1 MADSTSH
8 GPVPWP
14 ISKDDYELKEV
25 IGYGATAVVQSAIC
39 KPRNEKVAIKR
50 INLEKCNTT
59 MEELTKEIQAMS
71 QCNHESIVNYY
82 TSFVVK
88 DELWLIMKLLAVG
101 SVLDIIKYVMKHGR
115 NKGGVLDEV
124 TIATILKEVLKGLE
138 YLHENGQIHRDV
150 KAGNI
155 LVGGDGEVQMADF
168 GVASWISTGGD
179 QSRDKFRR
187 TFVGTPCWMAP
198 EVMEQVTG
206 YNTKADIWS
215 FGITGIE
222 LATGT
227 APYSKYPPM
236 KVLML
241 TLQNDPPSLETG
253 TDNKEDYKKYGK
265 DFRKMIGKCLQKD
278 PDKRPTAPE
287 LLKSPF
293 FKKAKG
299 KEHIMQTLLP
309 LAPTL
314 VERSQKVKRVPGSSG
329 RLHRTEDGGWE
340 WSDEELDVNSE
351 EGKAAE
357 LGRSPRVKPDDF
369 GAHLTAEDAEK
380 AAAEI
385 KRRQSQDSLDDDAQP
400 TSKTAQKQPTKAS
413 TTNDTKTTA
422 PALHLVLRLR
432 NTRKELNDIRF
443 DFTPGKDTADGISQ
457 ELVAAGLVD
466 GKDVIVVAANLQKI
480 LDGAPQAKC
489 ITFAL
494 NSGCEANEVPDDKA
508 LIGFAQLTIS

>member
-1 MADSTSH
+1 MADGGH
-8 GPVPWP
+8 GNVPWP
-14 ISKDDYELKEV
+14 INRDDYELKEV
-25 IGYGATAVVQSAIC
+25 LGYGATAIVQEAHC
-39 KPRNEKVAIKR
+39 KPRNENVAIKR

-71 QCNHESIVNYY
+71 QCQHESIVNYH
-82 TSFVVK
+82 TSFVVR
-88 DELWLIMKLLAVG
+88 DELWLVMKLLSIG
-101 SVLDIIKYVMKHGR
+101 SVLDIIKYLIKQGK

-124 TIATILKEVLKGLE
+124 TIATILKEVLSGLE
-138 YLHENGQIHRDV
+138 YLHDNGQIHRDV

-155 LVGGDGEVQMADF
+155 LVGEDGKIQLADF
-168 GVASWISTGGD
+168 GVASWIATGGD
-179 QSRDKFRR
+179 LSRDKVRR

-198 EVMEQVTG
+198 EVMEQVKG
-206 YNTKADIWS
+206 YDTKADIWS

-227 APYSKYPPM
+227 APYAKYPPM

-241 TLQNDPPSLETG
+241 TLQNDPPTLETG
-253 TDNKEDYKKYGK
+253 IDNKDEYKKYSK
-265 DFRKMIGKCLQKD
+265 DFKKMIYKCLQKD
-278 PDKRPTAPE
+278 PDKRPSASE
-287 LLKSPF
+287 LLKSQF

-299 KEHIMQTLLP
+299 KDHIQQTLIP

-314 VERSQKVKRVPGSSG
+314 PQRSQKVKRVPGSSG

-340 WSDEELDVNSE
+340 WSDEELDANSE
-351 EGKAAE
+351 EGKSAS
-357 LGRSPRVKPDDF
+357 LGRSPRVKGDVF
-369 GAHLTAEDAEK
+369 GPHLTAEDAQK
-380 AAAEI
+380 AAAEF
-385 KRRQSQDSLDDDAQP
+385 KRKQSEESSSDDAHASPPPVQP
-400 TSKTAQKQPTKAS
+400 AAAPSA
-413 TTNDTKTTA
+413 TA
-422 PALHLVLRLR
+422 PSTNTTGSSIHLVLRLR
-432 NTRKELNDIRF
+432 NVRKELNDIRF

-480 LDGAPQAKC
+480 LVSPPKTKS

-494 NSGCEANEVPDDKA
+494 RSGCEANEVPDDKA